1 MATQLAIKYMSISYK
16 VCAEGGDTDRDQPFD
31 FIPSSITAES
41 LLPADIV
48 SKPNDNIE
56 PKIAKNSGL
65 PIKTNDTGAVHA
77 SNAEVSR

>member
-1 MATQLAIKYMSISYK
+1 MSISYK
-16 VCAEGGDTDRDQPFD
+16 VFAEGGDIDRDQPFD

-41 LLPADIV
+41 FFPADIV
-48 SKPNDNIE
+48 FKPNDNIE
-56 PKIAKNSGL
+56 LKIAKNSVH

>member
-1 MATQLAIKYMSISYK
+1 MHSSYE
-16 VCAEGGDTDRDQPFD
+16 VCAEGGDIYRDQPFD

-41 LLPADIV
+41 FFSADIV
-48 SKPNDNIE
+48 FRPNDNIE
-56 PKIAKNSGL
+56 RNIAKNSVR